1 MKFDLRSRRRE
12 AVCDV
17 LVDAAEQVISK
28 HGYDRA
34 TMQSIAVEAGCAT
47 GTLYLYFKTKEELF
61 NAMVAKH
68 CKAVVDNLRAA
79 MNARQRPTEK
89 LYAKIEAHT
98 DYFEKHP
105 QFYRVFYTAGPTV
118 KATIQQSLHDEALE
132 IYEAHRLE
140 EIEVVSEGQKAGQI
154 RTDIS
159 AEELVDF
166 MHALCVGTTARWITT
181 GKVPPRAE
189 QNRLLWAV
197 TSSMLNIKD
206 EHHEA
211 VGS

>member
-1 MKFDLRSRRRE
+1 MSLDLRNRRRE

-28 HGYDRA
+28 HGYERA
-34 TMQSIAVEAGCAT
+34 TMQGIAAAAGCAT
-47 GTLYLYFKTKEELF
+47 GTLYLYFKTKEDLF

-68 CKAVVDNLRAA
+68 CKAIVEAVRAA
-79 MNARQRPTEK
+79 MNARTAPAEK
-89 LYAKIEAHT
+89 LYAKIEAHAY
-98 DYFEKHP
+98 YFERHP

-118 KATIQQSLHDEALE
+118 KATIQQSLRDEALE
-132 IYEAHRLE
+132 IYEAHRQE
-140 EIEVVSEGQKAGQI
+140 EIEVVSEGQSAGQV
-154 RTDIS
+154 RADIS

-189 QNRLLWAV
+189 QIRLLWAV
-197 TSSMLNIKD
+197 TSSMLNIK
-206 EHHEA
+206 EAHHEA
-211 VGS
+211 AGS